1 MKKYTVQMKVMNED
15 KTLNVRTT
23 RTVLAHEKL
32 EKVNTNLQFIDLI
45 FFLVFSLQKY
55 IHCIVTG

>member
-1 MKKYTVQMKVMNED
+1 MKVMNED